1 MMKLL
6 LLAIALGLTSA
17 DGTVRIRK
25 QLPSH
30 ERLQIDTDFFDAAD
44 IAPLFDDLENFGQR
58 YLMTSMSMSTTT
70 STATV
75 TVDPSST
82 STSASLG
89 LSGISVADLETDKE
103 EVSSPIR
110 TPEDSTPEVSTPEVD
125 ATPPFLPP
133 VNPTTVKDTT
143 KDEVVVVDIGSDSE
157 SSNPDTQNSGGLST
171 TATTT
176 SKVAPGSAASSSVNV
191 GGVVGST
198 IACIAALAGAALLI
212 YKRRQDERLDLPMT
226 N

>member
-89 LSGISVADLETDKE
+89 LSGISVADLETDKQ

-110 TPEDSTPEVSTPEVD
+110 TPEDSTPEVD

-198 IACIAALAGAALLI
+198 IACIAALAGAALMI
-212 YKRRQDERLDLPMT
+212 YKRRQDERLDLPLT

>member
-110 TPEDSTPEVSTPEVD
+110 TPEVD

-198 IACIAALAGAALLI
+198 IACIAALAGAALMI